1 MLQLKI
7 NRYIVSIALS
17 LISIAITIIIN
28 LKIAN
33 AYLESDGKTKALFG
47 LIEFLQ
53 FGYQYYVVT
62 LGILSLIISVTE
74 NYRSNK
80 TITMGLLS
88 TLAIVIVFVRLWRLF
103 V

>member
-53 FGYQYYVVT
+53 FGYQY
-62 LGILSLIISVTE
+62 
-74 NYRSNK
+74 
-80 TITMGLLS
+80 
-88 TLAIVIVFVRLWRLF
+88 
-103 V
+103 